1 MGYDIQINC
10 GTIKKIEKKKI
21 LHTITTLFGSSG
33 SPIITLD
40 YNNIIIGI
48 HKGINTTND
57 TNGGIYMKYI
67 LEDIDKKLNNYL
79 QQKEFQFIGDKI
91 KTENNDKNNK
101 TFRIINDDQNK
112 KNTILASIHEII
124 LIKYDKEDK
133 ILGKIDENNDLEL
146 NLKLLNED
154 IHDIQNTIFKFQ
166 KELMNNNYDNNFLVI
181 NSLIGLNNLG
191 NTCYINSSLQILF
204 HIPEFVELMINNK
217 DYDDD
222 NHIYYINQI
231 INLYICCYQN
241 KSISDIYPSPLVKYF
256 KNNHP
261 NFKGYEQKDSEMFLE
276 ELLWE
281 INTEL
286 AINNIQ
292 RPLKENN
299 IYFPEQKEYNNYIKL
314 KNKEMDSDY
323 RMDDL
328 FYICFINE
336 KKCKNCNYVKFF
348 FEETVGLKLNFKKIN
363 KEEKIDLTQLI
374 NDNFKLWNDI
384 ESSFRC
390 KRCQGNKFSIK
401 TRIARLPK
409 ILIILLQKTN
419 EDETKKIP
427 WIVNFEDNLDLKD
440 IVKDTLIF
448 KKGETLYSIFAINN
462 HYGYSPRSGHYSS
475 QIYIEHFKTWFNF
488 NDTNVSISNKPQPNL
503 NNYALIYKKEN

>member
-1 MGYDIQINC
+1 MGNQNSNSYSGKFKNEKNYKCKGHILNHKTSD
-10 GTIKKIEKKKI
+10 KKITHIIEGNVKIYIENNSLKEKLKI
-21 LHTITTLFGSSG
+21 E
-33 SPIITLD
+33 
-40 YNNIIIGI
+40 GI
-48 HKGINTTND
+48 CKS
-57 TNGGIYMKYI
+57 
-67 LEDIDKKLNNYL
+67 NNYP
-79 QQKEFQFIGDKI
+79 QKKESFQFIGEKI
-91 KTENNDKNNK
+91 EIENNDQNIK
-101 TFRIINDDQNK
+101 TFRFINDVQNK
-112 KNTILASIHEII
+112 KNTILPSIHEIL

-146 NLKLLNED
+146 NLQLLNEN

-166 KELMNNNYDNNFLVI
+166 KELKNNKYDNKFLVI
-181 NSLIGLNNLG
+181 NSLIGLKNLG
-191 NTCYINSSLQILF
+191 NTCYMNSSLQILF

-217 DYDDD
+217 DYDE
-222 NHIYYINQI
+222 NHHIYYINQI
-231 INLYICCYQN
+231 INLYVNCYKN
-241 KSISDIYPSPLVKYF
+241 EFKSDINPSPLVKYF

-261 NFKGYEQKDSEMFLE
+261 NFKGYDQKDSEMFLE

-286 AINNIQ
+286 AINNNE

-299 IYFPEQKEYNNYIKL
+299 IYFPEQKEYNNYLKL

-323 RMDDL
+323 RIDDL
-328 FYICFINE
+328 FYVCFINE

-348 FEETVGLKLNFKKIN
+348 FEETVGLKLNFKTTN
-363 KEEKIDLTQLI
+363 KKEDIDLTQLI

-384 ESSFRC
+384 ESSFPC
-390 KRCQGNKFSIK
+390 ERCQENKFSIK

-419 EDETKKIP
+419 EDETKKMP

-475 QIYIEHFKTWFNF
+475 QIYIEHFKTWFTF
-488 NDTNVSISNKPQPNL
+488 NDTNISISNKPKPNL